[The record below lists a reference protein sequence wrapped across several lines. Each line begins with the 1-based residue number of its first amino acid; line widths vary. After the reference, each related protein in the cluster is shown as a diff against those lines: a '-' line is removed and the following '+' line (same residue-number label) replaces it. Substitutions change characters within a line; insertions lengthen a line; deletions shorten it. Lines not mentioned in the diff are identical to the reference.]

1 MDKLKIIKS
10 VVVVLTFLLV
20 FGILTALGSIY
31 KKISAPAKEIEN
43 VNLQQPTGSSIED
56 FKVENGKLY
65 LLVKY
70 GGENDRILIIEP
82 GKKAAE
88 IKIN

>member
-1 MDKLKIIKS
+1 MDKLKLIKT

-20 FGILTALGSIY
+20 FGILTALGSVY
-31 KKISAPAKEIEN
+31 KKVSAPAKEIEN

-70 GGENDRILIIEP
+70 GGESDRILVIEP
-82 GKKAAE
+82 GKKAAA

>member
-1 MDKLKIIKS
+1 MDKLKLIKS
-10 VVVVLTFLLV
+10 VVVILTFLLV

-31 KKISAPAKEIEN
+31 KKVSAPAKEIEN
-43 VNLQQPTGSSIED
+43 IDLKQPTGSSIED

-82 GKKAAE
+82 GKAPAE